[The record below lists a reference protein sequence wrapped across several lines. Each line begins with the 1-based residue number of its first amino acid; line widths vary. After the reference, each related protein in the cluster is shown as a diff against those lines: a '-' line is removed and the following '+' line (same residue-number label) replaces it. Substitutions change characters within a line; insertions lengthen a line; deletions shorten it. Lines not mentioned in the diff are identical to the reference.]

1 MYNSNVKVKL
11 NVSKALKDLN
21 KQYHR
26 NYTLQDVAN
35 EIGVSRETLSR
46 LTSFSAF
53 NIIYAVA
60 SCLYQYFPEYNDTYW
75 NFEVYVMLLSL
86 DDYSFIL

>member
-1 MYNSNVKVKL
+1 MYNPNEKVKL

-26 NYTLQDVAN
+26 NYTVQDVAN

-46 LTSFSAF
+46 LTTSSAF

-60 SCLYQYFPEYNDTYW
+60 TCLYEFYPERTENWNLSTYI
-75 NFEVYVMLLSL
+75 ELLAW
-86 DDYSFIL
+86 DDNSFIL